1 MKILVTDG
9 FILWNFIF
17 VRISITFGR
26 LIGRFYPQ
34 TIKRIKSI
42 FIVERTYLFS
52 PLSNSSRSET
62 NSNPNRKETESNLIK
77 FRSRCQYRM
86 NCNFPIFFPRQKA

>member
-17 VRISITFGR
+17 VRISIIFGP

-42 FIVERTYLFS
+42 FIVERISFHPFRIL
-52 PLSNSSRSET
+52 LV
-62 NSNPNRKETESNLIK
+62 RKRILIQIVK
-77 FRSRCQYRM
+77 RPSQ
-86 NCNFPIFFPRQKA
+86 I